1 MLKKYITLVVILF
14 ISSII
19 NAQNCDLKIEGE
31 IIDFHDM
38 STLEGAIIKN
48 KKTGKEYRTDKNGQF
63 LINDL
68 CPGKY
73 QFVLS
78 HPECDDETIDVNLTE
93 NQKVSWSMEHH
104 LVELEAV
111 EQEGTIA
118 KKIESLPEE
127 HLHQKDLDK
136 YATSNIGD
144 ALTQLTGVSALETG
158 NSIVKPMIHGL
169 HSSRVVIYNN
179 GVRQED
185 MEWGVE
191 HSPNMDINAFNHI
204 SVIKG
209 AGALRYGG
217 DAIAG
222 VVLTD
227 YPDILRT
234 KSFKG
239 SLSLNGITNGRG
251 GSGNINLQKGFGNG
265 WGINAQASYLRN
277 GDFSAPDYILSN
289 TGVAQKAF
297 RVEFGENSFK
307 NKLKFSYSF
316 FQKRMGIMLA
326 SHFGN
331 MVDLA
336 NAINREEPATIRDF
350 TYDISKPYQK
360 IIHHLAKAEWEK
372 RIQNFGKL
380 EFNYAF
386 QFNHRYEYDNRR
398 GEVKETPSMDTELKT
413 HSVEGVLSLDSFNDL
428 KIQGGFSGGY
438 QDNYSSPDTQ
448 VKRLIP
454 DYNKLN
460 AGVFTALNYKKEAWN
475 FNAGLRYDFSYM
487 HTKKYYRK
495 RLWDS
500 KGYDKIFHENIL
512 DDYSNE
518 WLVKFDLKYHNFSGA
533 VGAVY
538 NFDNQRNISLSYS
551 VANRAP
557 NPSELFSEGL
567 HHSASAIE
575 IGDVLLSPE
584 TSHKIN
590 LGTKYNIE
598 LLEGLDLDFNLYHNR
613 INNFIYQ
620 VPQGLQNTIRG
631 AFQVMAYEQVNVAL
645 SGFDFNSELKINNNL
660 NYKNKLAY
668 LYANDLTHD
677 LPLINMPPL
686 QWDSEL
692 EWTNR
697 ENTWK
702 PYVSLSSHFTAKQ
715 NRFPDYNFEVKDVFV
730 NNKLTTI
737 YPDISTPPNS
747 YWLFDFNAGISTNWV
762 GKSLDFNL
770 FVKNLFNQSYRNY
783 LNRYRYFADET
794 GRQIQLQAIIK
805 F

>member
-1 MLKKYITLVVILF
+1 MLRKYTVLALFLF
-14 ISSII
+14 IATLTK
-19 NAQNCDLKIEGE
+19 AQNCDLELRGE
-31 IIDFHDM
+31 VIDFHNA
-38 STLEGAIIKN
+38 SPLSGAIIKD
-48 KKTGKEYRTDKNGQF
+48 KTTGKEYKSNKNGEF
-63 LINDL
+63 SINGL
-68 CPGKY
+68 CQG
-73 QFVLS
+73 QHTFILS
-78 HPECDDETIDVNLTE
+78 HPDCEPETVNLNLTE
-93 NQKVSWSMEHH
+93 SQSVSWSLEHH
-104 LVELEAV
+104 LIELEAV
-111 EQEGTIA
+111 EEEGTIA

-127 HLHQKDLDK
+127 HLHQEDLNK
-136 YATSNIGD
+136 YATSNLGD
-144 ALTQLTGVSALETG
+144 AMTQLAGVSALETG

-169 HSSRVVIYNN
+169 HSSRVIIYNN

-191 HSPNMDINAFNHI
+191 HSPNIDINAFNHI

-227 YPDILRT
+227 YPDILRN
-234 KSFKG
+234 KELKG
-239 SLSLNGITNGRG
+239 SLSLSGIANGRG
-251 GSGNINLQKGFGNG
+251 GAGSLNLQKGFGNN
-265 WGINAQASYLRN
+265 WGVNAQGSYLRN
-277 GDFSAPDYILSN
+277 GDFSAPDYNLSN
-289 TGVAQKAF
+289 TGVDQKAF
-297 RVEFGENSFK
+297 RMEFGQNSFK

-316 FQKRMGIMLA
+316 FHKKMGIMLA

-336 NAINREEPATIRDF
+336 TAINNQKPATIRDF
-350 TYDISKPYQK
+350 NYDILKPYQK

-372 RIQNFGKL
+372 RIQNFGKIEL
-380 EFNYAF
+380 NYAF

-398 GEVKETPSMDTELKT
+398 GEVKQTPSMDTELKT
-413 HSVEGVLSLDSFNDL
+413 HSVEGVLTLNSFDDL
-428 KIQGGFSGGY
+428 KIQGGISGAY
-438 QDNYSSPDTQ
+438 QDNFSSPETR

-460 AGVFTALNYKKEAWN
+460 AGVFTAINYKKESWN

-495 RLWDS
+495 LLWDS
-500 KGYDKIFHENIL
+500 KGYDKIFHDNIL

-533 VGAVY
+533 LGAVY
-538 NFDNQRNISLSYS
+538 NFDNQRNVSLSYS

-567 HHSASAIE
+567 HHAASAIE

-598 LLEGLDLDFNLYHNR
+598 VLDGLNLDFNLYYNR

-631 AFQVMAYEQVNVAL
+631 AFQVMAYEQVDAAI
-645 SGFDFNSELKINNNL
+645 SGFDFNSELKINHNL
-660 NYKNKLAY
+660 SYKNKLAY

-692 EWTNR
+692 QWENKTNK
-697 ENTWK
+697 WK
-702 PYVSLSSHFTAKQ
+702 PYISLSSHFTAKQ
-715 NRFPDYNFEVKDVFV
+715 NRFPNYNFEVKDVFV
-730 NNKLTTI
+730 NNELTNI
-737 YPDISTPPNS
+737 YPDISTPPNA
-747 YWLFDFNAGISTNWV
+747 YWLFDFNTGITTDWI

>member
-1 MLKKYITLVVILF
+1 
-14 ISSII
+14 
-19 NAQNCDLKIEGE
+19 
-31 IIDFHDM
+31 
-38 STLEGAIIKN
+38 
-48 KKTGKEYRTDKNGQF
+48 
-63 LINDL
+63 
-68 CPGKY
+68 
-73 QFVLS
+73 
-78 HPECDDETIDVNLTE
+78 
-93 NQKVSWSMEHH
+93 
-104 LVELEAV
+104 
-111 EQEGTIA
+111 
-118 KKIESLPEE
+118 
-127 HLHQKDLDK
+127 
-136 YATSNIGD
+136 
-144 ALTQLTGVSALETG
+144 
-158 NSIVKPMIHGL
+158 
-169 HSSRVVIYNN
+169 
-179 GVRQED
+179 
-185 MEWGVE
+185 
-191 HSPNMDINAFNHI
+191 
-204 SVIKG
+204 
-209 AGALRYGG
+209 
-217 DAIAG
+217 
-222 VVLTD
+222 
-227 YPDILRT
+227 
-234 KSFKG
+234 
-239 SLSLNGITNGRG
+239 
-251 GSGNINLQKGFGNG
+251 
-265 WGINAQASYLRN
+265 
-277 GDFSAPDYILSN
+277 
-289 TGVAQKAF
+289 
-297 RVEFGENSFK
+297 
-307 NKLKFSYSF
+307 
-316 FQKRMGIMLA
+316 MLA

-336 NAINREEPATIRDF
+336 NAINREETATIRDF
-350 TYDISKPYQK
+350 TYDISKPYHK
-360 IIHHLAKAEWEK
+360 IIHHLAKAEWEM

-645 SGFDFNSELKINNNL
+645 S
-660 NYKNKLAY
+660 
-668 LYANDLTHD
+668 
-677 LPLINMPPL
+677 
-686 QWDSEL
+686 
-692 EWTNR
+692 
-697 ENTWK
+697 
-702 PYVSLSSHFTAKQ
+702 
-715 NRFPDYNFEVKDVFV
+715 
-730 NNKLTTI
+730 
-737 YPDISTPPNS
+737 
-747 YWLFDFNAGISTNWV
+747 
-762 GKSLDFNL
+762 
-770 FVKNLFNQSYRNY
+770 
-783 LNRYRYFADET
+783 
-794 GRQIQLQAIIK
+794 
-805 F
+805 